1 MQPAFKF
8 NTFGIFSFL
17 VLCGLFYWL
26 CPAISQPVWRYLADG
41 VFLAG
46 AFCACFL
53 VIKPK

>member
-1 MQPAFKF
+1 MKPTFKF
-8 NTFGIFSFL
+8 NLFGIISFL

-26 CPAISQPVWRYLADG
+26 CSAISNPTVRYGIYG
-41 VFLAG
+41 VFGVG